1 MSIALESIK
10 GQGDPFRFPHPLQGS
25 CFSIKAVVKENM
37 ATREQNL
44 AKFLYDIA
52 KLIFGGF
59 VVATILAKGSATFLI
74 LFGVA
79 ITALVAIIA
88 FWIDKGA

>member
-1 MSIALESIK
+1 
-10 GQGDPFRFPHPLQGS
+10 
-25 CFSIKAVVKENM
+25 M
-37 ATREQNL
+37 ATREENL

-59 VVATILAKGSATFLI
+59 VVATILAKGSATFLV
-74 LFGVA
+74 LFGVV

-88 FWIDKGA
+88 FWIDKGD

>member
-1 MSIALESIK
+1 M
-10 GQGDPFRFPHPLQGS
+10 
-25 CFSIKAVVKENM
+25 VKK
-37 ATREQNL
+37 RQNL

-59 VVATILAKGSATFLI
+59 VVATILAKGSATFLA
-74 LFGVA
+74 LFGVL

-88 FWIDKGA
+88 FWIDKGE